1 MRKIPNCIFEFVGNG
16 TVCVARKTN
25 SSGEYVGIEL
35 YDYQSKGL
43 IVYVPFKKEEVN
55 NARDKFYEWESDKY
69 GQDTPLSDDDKDI
82 WIEGYLY
89 AKGRK

>member
-43 IVYVPFKKEEVN
+43 IVYVPFKKEEV
-55 NARDKFYEWESDKY
+55 
-69 GQDTPLSDDDKDI
+69 T
-82 WIEGYLY
+82 
-89 AKGRK
+89 